1 MEEEILK
8 ILERI
13 ANALEQQ
20 NSFPKWD
27 FIINIIPWLT
37 ALITIILLL
46 KEKLESERPYLEISF
61 ELVRSTLVCLVIR
74 NIGNKPARLKSMT
87 FNDEFINQLSSK
99 KVEIL
104 QSKKNMNVTIF
115 PNRFWILPLDTNT
128 HDVIKFKNSKLK
140 IDYIYTP
147 IKKNK
152 KYRDSIEIDFKEYN
166 SFLVY
171 LSETDELKNM
181 AEKKLTKITALCED
195 ISKYMKQ

>member
-74 NIGNKPARLKSMT
+74 NVGNKPARLKSMT

-115 PNRFWILPLDTNT
+115 PNRFWILSLDTNT

-152 KYRDSIEIDFKEYN
+152 KYRDYIEIDFKEYN

-181 AEKKLTKITALCED
+181 TEKKLTEITALCED